1 MNFLKRYSFKTIFLI
16 SFAQPDQLGGFTSML
31 VQSPV
36 DGSHLVSAAHEAPIN
51 TGASLCRW
59 MTNKQCI
66 RKFHVTFPPLVLWW
80 EEVIYDRWRC
90 TPNRRCLW
98 HAGTCEMQMASL
110 LITAISFLMP
120 HRMSLGPCPRSW
132 LGNLRIYSQHLVLVL
147 YALFPHL
154 FNICVSWDSGIWCV
168 LW

>member
-1 MNFLKRYSFKTIFLI
+1 
-16 SFAQPDQLGGFTSML
+16 ML
-31 VQSPV
+31 AQSPV
-36 DGSHLVSAAHEAPIN
+36 DGSHLVAASHEAPIN

-59 MTNKQCI
+59 MTNKQHV
-66 RKFHVTFPPLVLWW
+66 RKFHVTFLPLVLWW

-120 HRMSLGPCPRSW
+120 HRMSLGLCPRLW
-132 LGNLRIYSQHLVLVL
+132 LGNLLSQAGFTHSF
-147 YALFPHL
+147 YYLFYLHYFHTCL
-154 FNICVSWDSGIWCV
+154 TSTQVGTVEFDVYCDRHAFLIRSTNAS
-168 LW
+168 

>member
-1 MNFLKRYSFKTIFLI
+1 
-16 SFAQPDQLGGFTSML
+16 ML
-31 VQSPV
+31 AQSPV

-59 MTNKQCI
+59 MTNKQRV

-120 HRMSLGPCPRSW
+120 RRMSLGPCPRLW
-132 LGNLRIYSQHLVLVL
+132 LGNLLSQAGFIRSFYSFFYMHHFHVCLTSTQVGRWNLMRIVIDT
-147 YALFPHL
+147 LF
-154 FNICVSWDSGIWCV
+154 
-168 LW
+168 